1 MVKSDEHMERIRTK
15 LVDEAY
21 VLSLLDSHD
30 TDNTDKASRNPKLP
44 NDSEISRNTENR
56 FKSKRSN
63 RGRWTRNLSR
73 TRYRVSRGVR
83 PVYFTTDDLADKT
96 ERSEGAELG
105 DEFDID
111 IDNSE
116 DKPQRGGASARGAR
130 GRGGKTSVSPS
141 YHLPLPSFQLPH
153 TRNLLLK
160 LASPS
165 LSIFGH
171 PYPRTIMTAL
181 PPPIFSPS
189 PRP

>member
-21 VLSLLDSHD
+21 VPSSLHLHD
-30 TDNTDKASRNPKLP
+30 TDNTDKESRSPKLP

-56 FKSKRSN
+56 FKFKRSN

-73 TRYRVSRGVR
+73 TRSRVSRGVR
-83 PVYFTTDDLADKT
+83 SIYYLINDFADET

-141 YHLPLPSFQLPH
+141 VQPPLPSFQLPH
-153 TRNLLLK
+153 THDLLLTF
-160 LASPS
+160 ASPS
-165 LSIFGH
+165 LSIFGY
-171 PYPRTIMTAL
+171 PYHRTIISSCPLHLL
-181 PPPIFSPS
+181 PFFSTP
-189 PRP
+189 